1 MMEDWTD
8 IIGEGLESFEEPLPA
23 DDWSVLQQKYAAS
36 RRGKRAAAFAWVGG
50 IVAAVVLALM
60 LVRPALPPTD
70 DLVAVAPP
78 TDDLA
83 VVAPSTDELVVAPDS
98 EVDVIPDL
106 IGDHGDLLADGGAGT
121 HDSDAAVIPDPI
133 GDHDDLLADGGAGT
147 HDSDAAVIPD
157 QIGDLTDD
165 MDAGGTG
172 SDEHIP
178 SDIPGTSWDFDDFS
192 DLEDEKPKMKLNLAR
207 LKHPDAIGLSSSS
220 MAFIVLGPTSPGF
233 DIPADF
239 FQDPDYGI
247 PDTSFPPVDTD
258 VEIPN
263 DSLSVTG
270 AAVSRVQPRTDNSYY
285 DSYNNDLPMSY
296 ALSVRY
302 FLSDKVA
309 VTTGLTLTKYRSTRF
324 RIYRN
329 QKQQTDVQNIYY
341 LGIPL
346 TFDRMLKHSRYFD
359 FYMNGGIQV
368 DKCIYAK
375 VGNERLYE
383 KQFLLSL
390 TGGFGMQIN
399 FSESVGLYGELGCF
413 MDLNETTLESY
424 RGIFPMTSA
433 RAGLRINL

>member
-121 HDSDAAVIPDPI
+121 HDSDAAVIPGP
-133 GDHDDLLADGGAGT
+133 
-147 HDSDAAVIPD
+147 
-157 QIGDLTDD
+157 IGDLTDD
-165 MDAGGTG
+165 KDAGGTG
-172 SDEHIP
+172 SGEDIP
-178 SDIPGTSWDFDDFS
+178 SAIPGTSWDLDDFS
-192 DLEDEKPKMKLNLAR
+192 DLEDEKPRMKLNLAR

-270 AAVSRVQPRTDNSYY
+270 ASVSRVQPRTDNSYY

>member
-8 IIGEGLESFEEPLPA
+8 IIGDGLENFEEPLPA

-36 RRGKRAAAFAWVGG
+36 RRVKRAAAFAWVGG
-50 IVAAVVLALM
+50 IAAAVALALL

-70 DLVAVAPP
+70 DLVAVAP
-78 TDDLA
+78 
-83 VVAPSTDELVVAPDS
+83 
-98 EVDVIPDL
+98 
-106 IGDHGDLLADGGAGT
+106 
-121 HDSDAAVIPDPI
+121 
-133 GDHDDLLADGGAGT
+133 
-147 HDSDAAVIPD
+147 DSDAAVIPD

-165 MDAGGTG
+165 KDAGGTG
-172 SDEHIP
+172 SDEDIP
-178 SDIPGTSWDFDDFS
+178 SAIPGTSWDLDDFS
-192 DLEDEKPKMKLNLAR
+192 DLEDEKPRMKLNLAR

-220 MAFIVLGPTSPGF
+220 MAFIALGPTSPGV
-233 DIPADF
+233 DIPEDF
-239 FQDPDYGI
+239 FQTPGLGI
-247 PDTSFPPVDTD
+247 PGDSFPPVDTD

-285 DSYNNDLPMSY
+285 DTYNHDLPMSY
-296 ALSVRY
+296 ALSIRY

-346 TFDRMLKHSRYFD
+346 TIDRMLKHSRYFD
-359 FYMNGGIQV
+359 FYMNAGIQL

-413 MDLNETTLESY
+413 MDVNERTLESY